1 MDPSR
6 RRAWAALGLGPA
18 WVMRTPQAGD
28 TADACGASADV
39 APALRADVVPAPHAE
54 PAGVPRHAASER
66 PDAPAP
72 VVDRRDASRADVLAS
87 ERSPADAI
95 APDASPAQAASFD
108 ASPAEAVAFEVS
120 RADWGALRTAVEGC
134 RACGLCETRTR
145 TVFGVGPETARWML
159 IGEAPGADEDARGE
173 PFVGRAGQLLDNML
187 SSIGLDRRRNVFIA
201 NVLKCR
207 PPRNRDPLPEE
218 IAQCTPYL
226 LRQIE
231 LLSPDVIVV
240 TGRFSAA
247 TLLQSQEGIGRLR
260 GRVHACRVG
269 DREVPVIV
277 TYHPAYLL
285 RRPEEKAKAWAD
297 LCLARSVLAR

>member
-1 MDPSR
+1 MNAAQ
-6 RRAWAALGLGPA
+6 RRAWAALALGPA
-18 WVMRTPQAGD
+18 WSPRAPRPADGGEIAVTSAPIDASVASRHTAPRNESAG
-28 TADACGASADV
+28 A
-39 APALRADVVPAPHAE
+39 APANLGAARQAVVPEPTAPAGSPAPPAFDVSGAGWAPLRA
-54 PAGVPRHAASER
+54 
-66 PDAPAP
+66 
-72 VVDRRDASRADVLAS
+72 
-87 ERSPADAI
+87 
-95 APDASPAQAASFD
+95 
-108 ASPAEAVAFEVS
+108 
-120 RADWGALRTAVEGC
+120 AVEGC

-187 SSIGLDRRRNVFIA
+187 ASIGLDRRSNVFIA

-207 PPRNRDPLPEE
+207 PPRNRDPLPQEV
-218 IAQCTPYL
+218 AHCTPYL

-247 TLLQSQEGIGRLR
+247 ALLRTEEGVGRLR
-260 GRVHACRVG
+260 GRVHEYRVG
-269 DREVPVIV
+269 EREVPVIV

-285 RRPEEKAKAWAD
+285 RRPEEKAKVWAD
-297 LCLARSVLAR
+297 LCLARSVVAR